1 MVKTKRAGLKKT
13 TKKSKIVTN
22 KTQKSG
28 KSKKNTD
35 VVEEEVVSDV
45 SAPKIEPVEKVNTDM
60 EVLDLEK
67 KENKK
72 VNKKRVTKNK
82 KGSRSSKKTKQS
94 AVVDVVEEPSSDI
107 VVEETPVVDVVEVEE
122 TSAVEVEE
130 TPVVVEVEETPAVDV
145 VVEETPAVVV
155 EENEKEEIVE
165 TDINLLGKNLLNL
178 TSTLTELLKQV
189 KSVQNDMKVI
199 QKQYNK
205 VSKEHEKMLK
215 KKRNSKNNKPSG
227 FAIPSSLSDE
237 MLDFLGL
244 EKGIKVPRNEV
255 LKLINK
261 YIVENELRQEE
272 DKRNILPDKK
282 LKKLLNVKKNDKVTY
297 FNLQSYLKPH
307 FIKT

>member
-35 VVEEEVVSDV
+35 VVEEEVVSNV
-45 SAPKIEPVEKVNTDM
+45 SAPKIEPVEKVNTNM
-60 EVLDLEK
+60 EVLELEN
-67 KENKK
+67 KETKK

-82 KGSRSSKKTKQS
+82 KGSRSSKKTKQP
-94 AVVDVVEEPSSDI
+94 AVVEEP
-107 VVEETPVVDVVEVEE
+107 
-122 TSAVEVEE
+122 SAVEVEE
-130 TPVVVEVEETPAVDV
+130 TPAVVE
-145 VVEETPAVVV
+145 VEETPAVVV

>member
-1 MVKTKRAGLKKT
+1 
-13 TKKSKIVTN
+13 
-22 KTQKSG
+22 
-28 KSKKNTD
+28 
-35 VVEEEVVSDV
+35 
-45 SAPKIEPVEKVNTDM
+45 
-60 EVLDLEK
+60 
-67 KENKK
+67 
-72 VNKKRVTKNK
+72 
-82 KGSRSSKKTKQS
+82 
-94 AVVDVVEEPSSDI
+94 
-107 VVEETPVVDVVEVEE
+107 
-122 TSAVEVEE
+122 
-130 TPVVVEVEETPAVDV
+130 
-145 VVEETPAVVV
+145 
-155 EENEKEEIVE
+155 
-165 TDINLLGKNLLNL
+165 
-178 TSTLTELLKQV
+178 
-189 KSVQNDMKVI
+189 MKVI

-261 YIVENELRQEE
+261 YIVENKLRQEE

>member
-1 MVKTKRAGLKKT
+1 MVKTKKGSLKKT
-13 TKKSKIVTN
+13 TKKSKISIN
-22 KTQKSG
+22 KTQKSR
-28 KSKKNTD
+28 KSKKNDD
-35 VVEEEVVSDV
+35 VVEEEVVSNV
-45 SAPKIEPVEKVNTDM
+45 NAPKIEPVEKVNTDM

-67 KENKK
+67 KDNKK
-72 VNKKRVTKNK
+72 INKKKVTKNK
-82 KGSRSSKKTKQS
+82 KGSSSSKKTKQP
-94 AVVDVVEEPSSDI
+94 AVVEEPSAVVEEPSSA
-107 VVEETPVVDVVEVEE
+107 VVEEEK
-122 TSAVEVEE
+122 
-130 TPVVVEVEETPAVDV
+130 
-145 VVEETPAVVV
+145 PAVVV
-155 EENEKEEIVE
+155 EEPSSAVVEEEKPAVVEEEKPAVVVENEKEEIVE

-178 TSTLTELLKQV
+178 TSTFTVLLKQI
-189 KSVQNDMKVI
+189 KNVQNDMKVI

>member
-35 VVEEEVVSDV
+35 VVEEEIVSNV
-45 SAPKIEPVEKVNTDM
+45 SAPKIEPVEKVNTNM
-60 EVLDLEK
+60 EVLELEN
-67 KENKK
+67 KETKK

-82 KGSRSSKKTKQS
+82 KGSRSSKKTKQP
-94 AVVDVVEEPSSDI
+94 AVVEEP
-107 VVEETPVVDVVEVEE
+107 
-122 TSAVEVEE
+122 SAVEVEE
-130 TPVVVEVEETPAVDV
+130 TPAVVEVEEKPAV
-145 VVEETPAVVV
+145 VVV

>member
-35 VVEEEVVSDV
+35 VVEEEVVLNV
-45 SAPKIEPVEKVNTDM
+45 NAPKIEPVEKVNTNM
-60 EVLDLEK
+60 EVLEL
-67 KENKK
+67 ENKETNK

-82 KGSRSSKKTKQS
+82 KGSRSSKKTKQ
-94 AVVDVVEEPSSDI
+94 
-107 VVEETPVVDVVEVEE
+107 
-122 TSAVEVEE
+122 
-130 TPVVVEVEETPAVDV
+130 PA
-145 VVEETPAVVV
+145 VVEETPADVEVEEPSAAVV
-155 EENEKEEIVE
+155 EEPAVVKVEEPAAVVEEPAAVVDVKENEKEEIVE

-189 KSVQNDMKVI
+189 KNVQNDMKVI

-215 KKRNSKNNKPSG
+215 KKINSKNNKPSG

>member
-35 VVEEEVVSDV
+35 VVEEEIVSNV
-45 SAPKIEPVEKVNTDM
+45 SAPKIEPVEKVNTNM
-60 EVLDLEK
+60 EVLELEN
-67 KENKK
+67 KETKK

-82 KGSRSSKKTKQS
+82 KGSRSSKKTKQP
-94 AVVDVVEEPSSDI
+94 AVVEEP
-107 VVEETPVVDVVEVEE
+107 
-122 TSAVEVEE
+122 SAVEVEE
-130 TPVVVEVEETPAVDV
+130 TPAVVVKEPSSAVDVEETPAGVEETPAVVEVEETPA
-145 VVEETPAVVV
+145 PAVVV
-155 EENEKEEIVE
+155 EENETEEIVE

>member
-28 KSKKNTD
+28 KSNKTND
-35 VVEEEVVSDV
+35 VVEEEVVLNV
-45 SAPKIEPVEKVNTDM
+45 NAPKIEPVEKVNTNM
-60 EVLDLEK
+60 EVLELEN
-67 KENKK
+67 KETKK

-82 KGSRSSKKTKQS
+82 RGSRSSKKTTQP
-94 AVVDVVEEPSSDI
+94 AV
-107 VVEETPVVDVVEVEE
+107 
-122 TSAVEVEE
+122 VEE
-130 TPVVVEVEETPAVDV
+130 TPVVVEEPSAVVEVEEPSTVEVEETPAVEV
-145 VVEETPAVVV
+145 EEPYAVVEVEEPAVVDV

-189 KSVQNDMKVI
+189 KNVQNDMKVI

>member
-22 KTQKSG
+22 KTQKSE

-35 VVEEEVVSDV
+35 VVEEEVVLNV
-45 SAPKIEPVEKVNTDM
+45 NAPKIEPVEKVNTNM
-60 EVLDLEK
+60 EVLEL
-67 KENKK
+67 ENKETNK

-82 KGSRSSKKTKQS
+82 KGSRSSKKTKQ
-94 AVVDVVEEPSSDI
+94 
-107 VVEETPVVDVVEVEE
+107 
-122 TSAVEVEE
+122 
-130 TPVVVEVEETPAVDV
+130 PA
-145 VVEETPAVVV
+145 VVEETPADVEVEEPADVVEEPAAVVEEPAAVVEEPAAVVEEPAAVVDV

-189 KSVQNDMKVI
+189 KNVQNDMKVI

-205 VSKEHEKMLK
+205 VSKEHEKMLN

>member
-1 MVKTKRAGLKKT
+1 MVKTKKGSLKKT
-13 TKKSKIVTN
+13 TKKSKISIN
-22 KTQKSG
+22 KTQKSR
-28 KSKKNTD
+28 KSKKNDD
-35 VVEEEVVSDV
+35 VVEEEVVSNV
-45 SAPKIEPVEKVNTDM
+45 NAPKIEPVEKVNTDM

-67 KENKK
+67 KDNKK
-72 VNKKRVTKNK
+72 INKKKVTKNK
-82 KGSRSSKKTKQS
+82 KGSSSSKKTKQP
-94 AVVDVVEEPSSDI
+94 AVVEEPSAVVEEPSSA
-107 VVEETPVVDVVEVEE
+107 VVEEEK
-122 TSAVEVEE
+122 
-130 TPVVVEVEETPAVDV
+130 
-145 VVEETPAVVV
+145 PAVVV
-155 EENEKEEIVE
+155 ENEKEEIVE

-178 TSTLTELLKQV
+178 TSTFTVLLKQI
-189 KSVQNDMKVI
+189 KNVQNDMKVI

>member
-13 TKKSKIVTN
+13 TNKSKIVTN

-35 VVEEEVVSDV
+35 VVEEEVVLNV
-45 SAPKIEPVEKVNTDM
+45 NAPKIEPVEKVNTNM
-60 EVLDLEK
+60 EVLELEN
-67 KENKK
+67 KETKK

-82 KGSRSSKKTKQS
+82 RGSRSSKKTTQP
-94 AVVDVVEEPSSDI
+94 AV
-107 VVEETPVVDVVEVEE
+107 
-122 TSAVEVEE
+122 VEE
-130 TPVVVEVEETPAVDV
+130 TPVVVEEPSAVVEVEEPSTVEVEETPAVEV
-145 VVEETPAVVV
+145 EEPYAVVEVEEPAVVDV

-189 KSVQNDMKVI
+189 KNVQNDMKVI

>member
-1 MVKTKRAGLKKT
+1 MVKAKRAGLKKT
-13 TKKSKIVTN
+13 PKKSKIVTN
-22 KTQKSG
+22 NIQKSE
-28 KSKKNTD
+28 KSKKTND
-35 VVEEEVVSDV
+35 VVEEEVVLNV
-45 SAPKIEPVEKVNTDM
+45 NAPKIEPVEKVNTNM
-60 EVLDLEK
+60 EVLELEN
-67 KENKK
+67 KETKK

-82 KGSRSSKKTKQS
+82 KGSRSSKKTKQ
-94 AVVDVVEEPSSDI
+94 
-107 VVEETPVVDVVEVEE
+107 
-122 TSAVEVEE
+122 
-130 TPVVVEVEETPAVDV
+130 PA
-145 VVEETPAVVV
+145 VVEETPADVEVEEPADVVEEPAAVVEEPAAVVDV

-189 KSVQNDMKVI
+189 KNVQNDMKVI

-205 VSKEHEKMLK
+205 VSKEHEKMLN

>member
-1 MVKTKRAGLKKT
+1 MVKTKKAGLKIT
-13 TKKSKIVTN
+13 TKKSSKI
-22 KTQKSG
+22 
-28 KSKKNTD
+28 KKNNG
-35 VVEEEVVSDV
+35 VSVEEKAVLNVN
-45 SAPKIEPVEKVNTDM
+45 APKLKPEKQVNTDF
-60 EVLDLEK
+60 EVLELE
-67 KENKK
+67 KK
-72 VNKKRVTKNK
+72 VNKKINKTKVTKNK
-82 KGSRSSKKTKQS
+82 KGSRSRKKTKD
-94 AVVDVVEEPSSDI
+94 AVVEDSVDAVVEDSVDT
-107 VVEETPVVDVVEVEE
+107 VVEDSVDAVVEDSVDTVVEDSVDAVVE
-122 TSAVEVEE
+122 DSVDTVVEDSVDEDSLVTTSAVQNN
-130 TPVVVEVEETPAVDV
+130 
-145 VVEETPAVVV
+145 
-155 EENEKEEIVE
+155 NEKEEIVD

-189 KSVQNDMKVI
+189 KNIQNDMKVI

>member
-1 MVKTKRAGLKKT
+1 MVKAKRAGLKKT
-13 TKKSKIVTN
+13 PKKSKIVTN
-22 KTQKSG
+22 NIQKSE
-28 KSKKNTD
+28 KSKKTND
-35 VVEEEVVSDV
+35 VVEEEVVLNV
-45 SAPKIEPVEKVNTDM
+45 NAPKIEPVEKVNTNM
-60 EVLDLEK
+60 EVLELEN
-67 KENKK
+67 KETKK

-82 KGSRSSKKTKQS
+82 KGSRSSKKTKQ
-94 AVVDVVEEPSSDI
+94 
-107 VVEETPVVDVVEVEE
+107 
-122 TSAVEVEE
+122 
-130 TPVVVEVEETPAVDV
+130 PA
-145 VVEETPAVVV
+145 VVEETPADVEVEEPADVVEEPAAVVEEPAAVVEEPAAVVEEPAAVVDV

-189 KSVQNDMKVI
+189 KNVQNDMKVI

-205 VSKEHEKMLK
+205 VSKEHEKMLN

>member
-13 TKKSKIVTN
+13 TNKSKIVTN

-35 VVEEEVVSDV
+35 VVEEEVVSNV
-45 SAPKIEPVEKVNTDM
+45 SAPKIKPVEKVNTNM
-60 EVLDLEK
+60 EVLELEK
-67 KENKK
+67 KETKK

-82 KGSRSSKKTKQS
+82 KGSRSSKKTKQP
-94 AVVDVVEEPSSDI
+94 AVVEEP
-107 VVEETPVVDVVEVEE
+107 
-122 TSAVEVEE
+122 SAVEVEE
-130 TPVVVEVEETPAVDV
+130 TPAVVEVEETPAVVEVEETPAV
-145 VVEETPAVVV
+145 VEVEETPAVVV

>member
-35 VVEEEVVSDV
+35 VVEEEVVLNV
-45 SAPKIEPVEKVNTDM
+45 NAPKIEPVEKVNTNM
-60 EVLDLEK
+60 EVLELEN
-67 KENKK
+67 KETKK
-72 VNKKRVTKNK
+72 VNKKRVTNNK
-82 KGSRSSKKTKQS
+82 KGSRSSKKTKEPVVEEPAAVVEEPVVVVEEPAVAVVVEEPA
-94 AVVDVVEEPSSDI
+94 AVVDVEE
-107 VVEETPVVDVVEVEE
+107 PVVD
-122 TSAVEVEE
+122 
-130 TPVVVEVEETPAVDV
+130 
-145 VVEETPAVVV
+145 V
-155 EENEKEEIVE
+155 EENEKEDIVE

-189 KSVQNDMKVI
+189 KNVQNDMKVI

-282 LKKLLNVKKNDKVTY
+282 LKKLLNIKKNDKVTY

>member
-35 VVEEEVVSDV
+35 VVEEEVVSNV
-45 SAPKIEPVEKVNTDM
+45 SAPKIEPVEKVNTNM
-60 EVLDLEK
+60 EVLELEN
-67 KENKK
+67 KETKK

-82 KGSRSSKKTKQS
+82 KGSRSSKKTKQP
-94 AVVDVVEEPSSDI
+94 A
-107 VVEETPVVDVVEVEE
+107 VVEETPA
-122 TSAVEVEE
+122 AVVEE
-130 TPVVVEVEETPAVDV
+130 TPAVVEVEETPAVIE
-145 VVEETPAVVV
+145 VEETPAVVEVEEKPAVVVV